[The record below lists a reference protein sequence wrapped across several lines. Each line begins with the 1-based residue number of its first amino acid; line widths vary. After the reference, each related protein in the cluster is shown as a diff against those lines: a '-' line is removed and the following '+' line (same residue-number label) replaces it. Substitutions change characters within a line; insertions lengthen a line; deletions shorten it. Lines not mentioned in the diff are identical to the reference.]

1 MGWVSQTGDTVIDKF
16 GMHFVLG
23 AEIGRGGE
31 GTVFAT
37 QAGGAAVKIIDNSS
51 VTREYLEKRISQ
63 VTRLPV
69 LDLPVAIPRS
79 VLTGSK
85 IGYSMTLV
93 TGMVSLSDLILPSV
107 SSPFTESWYRESGGI
122 RKRLLVL
129 EALAEVISSLHARG
143 LVYCDLSANNVL
155 VSKSIERSQL
165 FLIDLDNLRYSTE
178 SPRRIWTSPYSA
190 PEQSDLGA
198 SQSTDDFCL
207 AILVFSILT
216 GCNPFYGQALDV
228 ASPEEYENLP
238 FAKSAPWIDDPSDRT
253 NQWSLCIDRRL
264 VISPLLY
271 KLLAE
276 TFTTGRFQSKSRH
289 SAAEYAIAIRRALH
303 ALYKC
308 KKCGWDN
315 YVSSQKCESCGC
327 ARELRVAKV
336 LYEFDGL
343 LQPFDL
349 LPLLVLDDL
358 RDCEVQGL
366 TLGLLDASKAPCLII
381 RKNAERYQVEL
392 RNKELQF
399 LDSLDRIKEVDSNE
413 NLVITRKNRSSL
425 VFKFEKLL
433 GTK

>member
-1 MGWVSQTGDTVIDKF
+1 
-16 GMHFVLG
+16 MHFVLG

-143 LVYCDLSANNVL
+143 LVYSDLSANNVL

-178 SPRRIWTSPYSA
+178 SPRRIWTSPY
-190 PEQSDLGA
+190 PRQSNQTLVRVNPPM
-198 SQSTDDFCL
+198 TFVL
-207 AILVFSILT
+207 RFLFLVF
-216 GCNPFYGQALDV
+216 
-228 ASPEEYENLP
+228 
-238 FAKSAPWIDDPSDRT
+238 
-253 NQWSLCIDRRL
+253 
-264 VISPLLY
+264 
-271 KLLAE
+271 
-276 TFTTGRFQSKSRH
+276 
-289 SAAEYAIAIRRALH
+289 
-303 ALYKC
+303 
-308 KKCGWDN
+308 
-315 YVSSQKCESCGC
+315 
-327 ARELRVAKV
+327 
-336 LYEFDGL
+336 
-343 LQPFDL
+343 
-349 LPLLVLDDL
+349 
-358 RDCEVQGL
+358 
-366 TLGLLDASKAPCLII
+366 
-381 RKNAERYQVEL
+381 
-392 RNKELQF
+392 
-399 LDSLDRIKEVDSNE
+399 
-413 NLVITRKNRSSL
+413 
-425 VFKFEKLL
+425 
-433 GTK
+433 